1 MRLTRELIK
10 AGMTANM
17 GINKKQCDILG
28 IQYETP
34 FKLKKGW
41 LNSLI
46 GKEISQEVYDQYLE
60 AYNRKRPN
68 LKYDTFSITMLKT
81 EGLRLYRSIL
91 NFTTGNISL
100 NESQSWGVEYLLN
113 KLDREF
119 SKQDKI

>member
-1 MRLTRELIK
+1 MIITRELIK

-28 IQYETP
+28 IKYETP

-68 LKYDTFSITMLKT
+68 YKHDTFTITMLKT
-81 EGLRLYRSIL
+81 EGLRMYRAFL
-91 NFTTGNISL
+91 
-100 NESQSWGVEYLLN
+100 
-113 KLDREF
+113 
-119 SKQDKI
+119 